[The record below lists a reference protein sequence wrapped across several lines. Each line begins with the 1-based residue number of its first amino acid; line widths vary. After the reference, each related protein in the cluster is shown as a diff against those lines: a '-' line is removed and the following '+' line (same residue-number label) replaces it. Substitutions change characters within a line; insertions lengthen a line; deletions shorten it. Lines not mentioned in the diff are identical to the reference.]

1 MSAGPVPS
9 DRSADLPHG
18 APDLPHGAPDLP
30 HGIPDLLTATAAR
43 CPEHP
48 VLRLGEEVLGY
59 AELDARSARAA
70 HWLTALG
77 VAPGDRVAVLLPN
90 VPEFAVLYYGILRA
104 GAVVVPMNPLLK
116 AREIEH
122 CLADAEAA
130 LLLAWH
136 EGAEQAVEGARRTRT
151 RLVPVEPADLA
162 AALARQPAGPPRN
175 GGRGGED
182 TAVILYTS
190 GTTGAPKG
198 AELTHRNIVGNI
210 RAGVQVLGLV
220 EGDVIFGGL
229 PLFHSFG
236 QVLGLNCAVS
246 VGACLTLVPRFDPLG
261 ALSVIQRDRVSVF
274 LGVPTMYTLML
285 AHPQRAGHDVSSLR
299 VCLGGGASMPP
310 EVLRG
315 FETEFDCVVLEGYG
329 LSESSPLACANRSDR
344 ERIAGTVGIPIEGV
358 RMRIVDES
366 GEEVPDGTVGEV
378 VISGHNVMKG
388 YWRRPETTART
399 VRDGWLHTGDL
410 GTRDERGDFRIVDR
424 RKDVIIRGGFN
435 VYPREVEDVLYEHPA
450 VAEATVVGVPHPTH
464 GQEVAAA
471 VVLREGA
478 SATPE
483 EIRGFVR
490 ERVAPYKYPRLVWTV
505 DALPKGPT
513 GKILKREVVVPEGEA
528 GRLVN

>member
-1 MSAGPVPS
+1 MSAVPAPPGTTPSGTGPTPS
-9 DRSADLPHG
+9 GDDLPHG
-18 APDLPHGAPDLP
+18 V
-30 HGIPDLLTATAAR
+30 PDLLTATAAR
-43 CPEHP
+43 CPDRP
-48 VLRLGEEVLGY
+48 VLRLDDEVLGF
-59 AELDARSARAA
+59 ADLEARSARAA
-70 HWLTALG
+70 HWLAALG
-77 VAPGDRVAVLLPN
+77 VAPGDRVALLLPN
-90 VPEFAVLYYGILRA
+90 APEFAVLYYGILRA

-122 CLADAEAA
+122 CLADAEPA

-136 EGAEQAVEGARRTRT
+136 TGGEEAAEGARRTGT
-151 RLVPVEPADLA
+151 RLLAVEPGRLA
-162 AALARQPAGPPRN
+162 ATLAEQPALPPET

-198 AELTHRNIVGNI
+198 AELSHRNLLCNV
-210 RAGVQVLGLV
+210 RAGVRVLGTA
-220 EGDVIFGGL
+220 EGDVVFGGL

-236 QVLGLNCAVS
+236 QVIGLNCAVA
-246 VGACLTLVPRFDPLG
+246 VGACLTLVRRFDPLA
-261 ALSVIQRDRVSVF
+261 ALEVVQRDRVGVF

-285 AHPQRAGHDVSSLR
+285 NHPRRAGFDTSSLR
-299 VCLGGGASMPP
+299 VCLAGGAPMPP

-344 ERIAGTVGIPIEGV
+344 ERVAGTIGIPIDGV

-366 GEEVPDGTVGEV
+366 GREVPDGTVGEV
-378 VISGHNVMKG
+378 VIRGHNVMKG
-388 YWRRPETTART
+388 YWRRPDATAQT

-410 GTRDERGDFRIVDR
+410 GTRDGRGDFRIVDR

-471 VVLREGA
+471 VVLRAGA
-478 SATPE
+478 TTSPE
-483 EIRGFVR
+483 EIREFVR
-490 ERVAPYKYPRLVWTV
+490 ERVAPYKYPRVVRTV

-513 GKILKREVVVPEGEA
+513 GKILKREVVLPDQG
-528 GRLVN
+528 

>member
-1 MSAGPVPS
+1 MPAVPAPSA
-9 DRSADLPHG
+9 RSTQP
-18 APDLPHGAPDLP
+18 PDGPDLP
-30 HGIPDLLTATAAR
+30 HGIPDLLAATAAR
-43 CPEHP
+43 CPDHP
-48 VLRLGEEVLGY
+48 VLRLDEEVLSF
-59 AELDARSARAA
+59 ADLDARSARAA
-70 HWLTALG
+70 HWLAALG

-122 CLADAEAA
+122 CLADAGAA
-130 LLLAWH
+130 VLLAWH
-136 EGAEQAVEGARRTRT
+136 AGAEHAVEAARRTGT
-151 RLVPVEPADLA
+151 RLVAVEPAALA
-162 AALARQPAGPPRN
+162 ATLAEQPAGPPAS

-198 AELTHRNIVGNI
+198 AELTHRNLVCNV

-236 QVLGLNCAVS
+236 QVIGLNCAVS
-246 VGACLTLVPRFDPLG
+246 VGACLTLVPRFDPLV
-261 ALSVIQRDRVSVF
+261 ALSVVQRDRVSVF

-285 AHPQRAGHDVSSLR
+285 THPRRGEYDVSSLR
-299 VCLGGGASMPP
+299 VCLCGGAPMPP

-315 FETEFDCVVLEGYG
+315 FEADFGCVVLEGYG

-344 ERIAGTVGIPIEGV
+344 ERIAGTIGIPIEGV

-366 GEEVPDGTVGEV
+366 GAEVPDGTVGEV
-378 VISGHNVMKG
+378 VIRGHNVMKG
-388 YWRRPETTART
+388 YWRRPDTTAQT

-450 VAEATVVGVPHPTH
+450 VAEATVIGVPHPVH

-471 VVLREGA
+471 VVLRGGA

-483 EIRGFVR
+483 EIRAFVR

-513 GKILKREVVVPEGEA
+513 GKILKREVVVPEGS
-528 GRLVN
+528 